1 MSAFTVNGD
10 YMDVVMVFIM
20 GGFAILMMRYKFD
33 RVIMLLGF
41 LLGVRAEKNLF
52 VALAASG
59 PEFLLKPISIILILC
74 IILIFISPLLKR
86 KRGQPA

>member
-1 MSAFTVNGD
+1 
-10 YMDVVMVFIM
+10 
-20 GGFAILMMRYKFD
+20 MRYKFD

-59 PEFLLKPISIILILC
+59 PEFFLKPICIVLIIC
-74 IILIFISPLLKR
+74 IIVIFISPLLKR
-86 KRGQPA
+86 KRNKPA